1 MALPRKLTAA
11 EKISFH
17 NDFPL
22 LDVDF
27 TIVTDEPTGN
37 YNCISWTV
45 GVTNYWHWPGS
56 NLTDFDNFYGQFGLQ
71 RKAKGFVAAWGA
83 SNNAMTHGC
92 ISGPTHGPCWE
103 SKCGGWARIQHC
115 LNELTGPV
123 YQPVIAYY
131 SWKLIIIDPKFPIP
145 LPKYLIDYMKVK
157 RVFTREETAIIKD
170 LVKAVPAEIKAE
182 FERKFRAYKN
192 SWFTGSL
199 SSSSDPYARTKT
211 AGYREMTAMGKEIIP
226 LLVNKLMD
234 ESNFLALPAYE
245 NLAGKRLS
253 IAIDSKDEKVLEGEQ
268 GRAYRTVKLFLGSR
282 K

>member
-11 EKISFH
+11 EKITFH

-27 TIVTDEPTGN
+27 TIVTGEPTGN

-56 NLTDFDNFYGQFGLQ
+56 TLQDFDNFYAQFGLQ
-71 RKAKGFVAAWGA
+71 RKTKGFVAVWGA

-103 SKCGGWARIQHC
+103 SKCGSLARIQHC
-115 LNELTGPV
+115 LNELNGPV
-123 YQPVIAYY
+123 YQHVIAYY
-131 SWKLIIIDPKFPIP
+131 TWKIIIVGPQFPIP
-145 LPKYLIDYMKVK
+145 LPKYLKEYMKIK
-157 RVFTREETAIIKD
+157 RVFTKEETALIKE
-170 LVKAVPAEIKAE
+170 LVKAVPADTAAE
-182 FERKFRAYKN
+182 FEKKFRAFKN
-192 SWFTGSL
+192 SWFKGSL
-199 SSSSDPYARTKT
+199 SSASDPYARAKS
-211 AGYREMTAMGKEIIP
+211 AEYREMTAMGKVIIP

-245 NLAGKRLS
+245 SLAGKRMS
-253 IAIDSKDEKVLEGEQ
+253 IPIDSRDEKVLEGEQ

>member
-27 TIVTDEPTGN
+27 TIVTDEPTGV

-45 GVTNYWHWPGS
+45 GVTNIWHWPGS

-71 RKAKGFVAAWGA
+71 RKAKGFVAAWGG
-83 SNNAMTHGC
+83 SNTSMTHGC

-115 LNELTGPV
+115 LNELNGPV
-123 YQPVIAYY
+123 YQHVVAYY
-131 SWKLIIIDPKFPIP
+131 SWKLIIIGPKIP
-145 LPKYLIDYMKVK
+145 LPKYLLEYMKIK
-157 RVFTREETAIIKD
+157 RVFTREETAIIKE
-170 LVKAVPAEIKAE
+170 LVKAVPADTAAE
-182 FERKFRAYKN
+182 FEKKFRAFKN
-192 SWFTGSL
+192 SWFKGSL
-199 SSSSDPYARTKT
+199 SSASDPYARTKS
-211 AGYREMTAMGKEIIP
+211 AEYREMTAMGKVIIP

-245 NLAGKRLS
+245 SLAGKRMS
-253 IAIDSKDEKVLEGEQ
+253 IPIDSGNEKVLEGEQ

>member
-11 EKISFH
+11 EKITFH

-56 NLTDFDNFYGQFGLQ
+56 KLTDFDNFYAQFGLQ
-71 RKAKGFVAAWGA
+71 RKTKGFVAAWGA
-83 SNNAMTHGC
+83 SETAMTHGC

-103 SKCGGWARIQHC
+103 SKCGSLARIQHC
-115 LNELTGPV
+115 LNELNGPV
-123 YQPVIAYY
+123 YQHVIAYY
-131 SWKLIIIDPKFPIP
+131 SWKRIIIGPQIPIP
-145 LPKYLIDYMKVK
+145 FPKYLLTYMKIK
-157 RVFTREETAIIKD
+157 RDFTREEIAIIRG
-170 LVKAVPAEIKAE
+170 LVKEVSPEIKAE
-182 FERKFRAYKN
+182 FEKKFRTFKN
-192 SWFTGSL
+192 SWFKGSL
-199 SSSSDPYARTKT
+199 AAASDPYARNKT
-211 AGYREMTAMGKEIIP
+211 AEYREVAAMGKAIIP

-253 IAIDSKDEKVLEGEQ
+253 IPIDSKDEKVLEGEQ